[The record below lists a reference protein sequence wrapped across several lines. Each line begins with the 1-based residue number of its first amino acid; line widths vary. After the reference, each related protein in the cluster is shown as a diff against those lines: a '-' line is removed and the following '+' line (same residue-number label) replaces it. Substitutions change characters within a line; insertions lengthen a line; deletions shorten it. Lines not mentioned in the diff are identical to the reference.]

1 MHNDHPSSP
10 FNVDLTADK
19 HIHTRLCRHAE
30 GTMKDYVEAALR
42 AGLRKI
48 TFLEHLEVNIH
59 TRRQSWLTMDD
70 FAEYFRRGRRL
81 QKKYRSRIDIGLGV
95 EAGYN
100 SQAIESLQ
108 QSLARYP
115 WDTIGLSYH
124 FYPLGGLHYNM
135 VGRNR
140 EHIAALKEKGLNKVA
155 EDYFSGL
162 IQALEYI
169 TCDTICHLDAVMRYV
184 PAFQFT
190 RSHLLLIDT
199 LLQSM
204 QAKGVAL
211 EVNTAGYTI
220 RDHPHPCPQITK
232 KAIRLSIPLV
242 VGSDAHHPSQVGR
255 YFDRL
260 PDWFQSLPAQ
270 PESFLPPDYSL

>member
-1 MHNDHPSSP
+1 MPTSP
-10 FNVDLTADK
+10 PNVDLTADG
-19 HIHTRLCRHAE
+19 HVHTRLCGHAD
-30 GTMKDYVEAALR
+30 GAMKEYVEAALR

-59 TRRQSWLTMDD
+59 TRRKSWLTMDD

-81 QKKYRSRIDIGLGV
+81 QKEYRSRIDIDLGV

-100 SQAIESLQ
+100 PQAIESLQ
-108 QSLARYP
+108 HSLARYP

-124 FYPLGGLHYNM
+124 FYPLAGLHYNM

-140 EHIAALKEKGLNKVA
+140 DHIAALKAKGLNRVT
-155 EDYFSGL
+155 EEYFSGL
-162 IQALEYI
+162 IQALEDI
-169 TCDTICHLDAVMRYV
+169 ACDKICHFDAVMRHV
-184 PAFQFT
+184 PAFKFT
-190 RSHLLLIDT
+190 SSHLLLIDT
-199 LLQSM
+199 LLESM

-211 EVNTAGYTI
+211 EVNTAGFTI

-242 VGSDAHHPSQVGR
+242 VGSDAHHPTQVGR
-255 YFDRL
+255 FFDRL
-260 PDWFQSLPAQ
+260 PDWFQSLRSRPD
-270 PESFLPPDYSL
+270 SLFLPD